1 MSTCSK
7 LFWFATKNL
16 RYLERRCTTQG
27 MIFIVRFNFLDPK
40 LFQFYYNDGT
50 EIRNKRRTCSKNE
63 RWYRNRVQQRRR
75 FFFYDLLMTILYSYY
90 RNRTAGHLFKNVIKN
105 MISTKASPSCG
116 GTRNEIKL
124 NLISMYIAYYLNE
137 FFGLYI
143 IANAYIKIFL
153 YRYRLVLKQIIR

>member
-1 MSTCSK
+1 MMVQK
-7 LFWFATKNL
+7 YGIKDVLAAKM
-16 RYLERRCTTQG
+16 RADIE
-27 MIFIVRFNFLDPK
+27 IVFN
-40 LFQFYYNDGT
+40 NGG
-50 EIRNKRRTCSKNE
+50 
-63 RWYRNRVQQRRR
+63 V